1 MGLIIIAYFIF
12 KNNIKKI
19 GDPFI
24 LKLFNTLKLF
34 GLSKSKCM
42 MIKISQHNLCRCNF
56 YLRNINRRK
65 VTLVTSFS

>member
-1 MGLIIIAYFIF
+1 MGLIIIAYFLF

-42 MIKISQHNLCRCNF
+42 MTTTQLLLK
-56 YLRNINRRK
+56 YRNTIF
-65 VTLVTSFS
+65 VVVIFT